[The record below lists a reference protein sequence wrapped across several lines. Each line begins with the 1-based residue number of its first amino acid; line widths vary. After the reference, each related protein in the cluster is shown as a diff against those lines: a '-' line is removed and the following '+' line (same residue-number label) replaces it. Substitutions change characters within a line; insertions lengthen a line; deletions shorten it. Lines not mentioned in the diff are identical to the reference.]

1 MSLRSTMLFMRLA
14 ALFVL
19 AGGPF
24 VVFFAGRYPAYVVPI
39 VLAGALVVSVPL
51 GIVLVR
57 AMQTGRE
64 EEFAARYRK
73 SERYFFLSAVMS
85 QVGALMSNPGRG
97 AIGPLGVVVSAGGML
112 AVFWLLMKAAPVG
125 TRRDAQLLAPVDPGR
140 HLE

>member
-1 MSLRSTMLFMRLA
+1 MSLRSTLVFMRLA
-14 ALFVL
+14 ALFFL

-24 VVFFAGRYPAYVVPI
+24 VAFVAGLYPNHVVPV

-51 GIVLVR
+51 GLVLVR

-64 EEFAARYRK
+64 DEFAARYRK
-73 SERYFFLSAVMS
+73 SERYFFLSAAVS
-85 QVGALMSNPGRG
+85 QVGAILSNPGRG

-125 TRRDAQLLAPVDPGR
+125 SRRDGQLLAPMDPSR
-140 HLE
+140 RLE